1 MTQLSLFFRALNNE
15 LLDTYQLKSLDG
27 LVEAR
32 LEKIVIAL
40 RKEQDKRRSGGKK
53 SEKKR
58 KLYLTLN
65 KYKQHQE
72 GKNSSDVTGE
82 ELPGYH
88 IDNFP
93 TRKPYD
99 RVIRCLGFRF
109 NFSIFDRYRCVPA
122 VMTSNILLPN
132 AALLCQQ
139 VSSVSV
145 FLIKSSAC
153 PPNSENAKGRLP
165 AVTAWYEGKNTPGL
179 FVLGTAAH
187 SRDYRSSAG
196 GFIHGFRYTGE
207 RPTVPHLVLVK

>member
-1 MTQLSLFFRALNNE
+1 MFLFFRAVNNE

-32 LEKIVIAL
+32 LEKIVIAK

-53 SEKKR
+53 KEKKE

-65 KYKQHQE
+65 KYIQNQE
-72 GKNSSDVTGE
+72 GKNSSDVSGE

-109 NFSIFDRYRCVPA
+109 NFSIFDRY
-122 VMTSNILLPN
+122 
-132 AALLCQQ
+132 
-139 VSSVSV
+139 
-145 FLIKSSAC
+145 
-153 PPNSENAKGRLP
+153 
-165 AVTAWYEGKNTPGL
+165 
-179 FVLGTAAH
+179 
-187 SRDYRSSAG
+187 
-196 GFIHGFRYTGE
+196 GFM
-207 RPTVPHLVLVK
+207 